1 MAKSEMLELIL
12 QKIEETQALILN
24 RGDDCEVV
32 NRYDELAFMFEDSME
47 IANEYI
53 DYLENRVRKLKK
65 KNKKLKKRL
74 SC

>member
-1 MAKSEMLELIL
+1 MAKMLELIL

-24 RGDDCEVV
+24 RADDCEVV

-74 SC
+74 SH